1 MKVFCDTNVLIAA
14 LVADGLCRDIVK
26 RRLPLVDLFT
36 SLALLKELESTLRT
50 KFRVD
55 PADLPLLAAY
65 QERASLVKPAKLS
78 RAVCR
83 DPDDDVVL
91 ATAKAAGADCIL
103 TGDRDLL
110 VLERF
115 ESITILSPRAFVES
129 MDRSIT
135 SFGKR

>member
-1 MKVFCDTNVLIAA
+1 MKVVCDTNVLIAA

-26 RRLPLVDLFT
+26 RRLLLFDLFT
-36 SLALLKELESTLRT
+36 SADLLKELESTLRI
-50 KFRVD
+50 KFRTNPD
-55 PADLPLLAAY
+55 DLPLLAAY
-65 QERASLVKPAKLS
+65 RERASVVKPAKLA

-91 ATAKAAGADCIL
+91 ATAKAAQAGCIL

-115 ESITILSPRAFVES
+115 EGSAILSPRAFVEA
-129 MDRSIT
+129 MDRP
-135 SFGKR
+135 

>member
-1 MKVFCDTNVLIAA
+1 MKVVCDTNVLVAA

-26 RRLPLVDLFT
+26 RRFLRVDLFT
-36 SLALLKELESTLRT
+36 SAGLLKELESTLRA
-50 KFRVD
+50 KFRTD
-55 PADLPLLAAY
+55 PDDLPWLAAY
-65 QERASLVKPAKLS
+65 RERASVVRPAKLA

-91 ATAKAAGADCIL
+91 ATAKTAKADCIL

-115 ESITILSPRAFVES
+115 EGIAILSPRAFVEA
-129 MDRSIT
+129 MDRP
-135 SFGKR
+135 

>member
-1 MKVFCDTNVLIAA
+1 MRVVCDTNVLVAA
-14 LVADGLCRDIVK
+14 VVADGLCRDIVK

-36 SLALLKELESTLRT
+36 SAALLKELETTLRV
-50 KFRVD
+50 KFRAD
-55 PADLPLLAAY
+55 PDDLPLLAAY
-65 QERASLVKPAKLS
+65 CERASLVRRARLA

-91 ATAKAAGADCIL
+91 ATARTAKADCIL

-115 ESITILSPRAFVES
+115 EGTAILTPRAFVEL
-129 MDRSIT
+129 MDH
-135 SFGKR
+135 G

>member
-1 MKVFCDTNVLIAA
+1 MKVVCDTNVLIAA

-26 RRLPLVDLFT
+26 RRLLLFDLFT
-36 SLALLKELESTLRT
+36 SADLLKELESTLRI
-50 KFRVD
+50 KFRTNPD
-55 PADLPLLAAY
+55 DLPLLAAY
-65 QERASLVKPAKLS
+65 RERASVVKPAKLA

-91 ATAKAAGADCIL
+91 ATAKAAQADRIL

-115 ESITILSPRAFVES
+115 EGIAILSPRAFVES
-129 MDRSIT
+129 MDR
-135 SFGKR
+135 G

>member
-1 MKVFCDTNVLIAA
+1 MKVVCDTNVLIAA

-26 RRLPLVDLFT
+26 RRFPLVDLYT
-36 SLALLKELESTLRT
+36 STALLKELDSTLRI
-50 KFRVD
+50 KFRAD

-65 QERASLVKPAKLS
+65 RERATLVKPAKLT

-91 ATAKAAGADCIL
+91 ATAKAARADCIL

-115 ESITILSPRAFVES
+115 ERIAVLSPRAFVEA
-129 MDRSIT
+129 MDQ
-135 SFGKR
+135 G

>member
-1 MKVFCDTNVLIAA
+1 MKIVCDTNVLIAA

-26 RRLPLVDLFT
+26 RRFPLGDLYT
-36 SLALLKELESTLRT
+36 STALLKELDSTLRI
-50 KFRVD
+50 KFRTD
-55 PADLPLLAAY
+55 PAQLPLLAAY
-65 QERASLVKPAKLS
+65 RERASLVKPAKLA

-91 ATAKAAGADCIL
+91 ATAKAARADCIL

-115 ESITILSPRAFVES
+115 ESITILSPRAFVEA
-129 MDRSIT
+129 MDL
-135 SFGKR
+135 G